1 VSQNILIVDDNI
13 DFCSTLA
20 EIVRSQGWKP
30 IMHHS
35 PEDAIAFLE
44 KNANS
49 VSLMFLDIEFGD
61 RSRMTG
67 LDMLAHTVKHFF
79 TVPVVMISGKGTIE
93 TAVLATKIGAVNF
106 IEKSILA
113 QDKIIDVLKTA
124 SESIGG
130 KSKNIEL
137 LRFLEEQGIIG
148 NSPQILE
155 VGNKIL
161 NYART
166 DLNVL
171 VSGET
176 GTGKKLV
183 AKALHAASRR
193 SKNMFVTVDIPNIPR
208 EIFQSELY
216 GHVRG
221 AFTGAMD
228 NKKGLFHQATK
239 GTLFLDEIGD
249 LSTELQAN
257 LLLPIEEKIVRKVG
271 SVEPE
276 KIDVRFVSATDKDL
290 VAAIKEGKFRE
301 QLYHRLRECE
311 IYIPPLRQRK
321 DDIPLIIEYYT
332 KVHNTDFEQSKSF
345 TPSAIDYLKNR
356 EWNGNIRELYSSL
369 RVALQTIMKSEI
381 ELSDLHN
388 ALSHT
393 STLYLDTTQNSLE
406 QNPLIFSTDRSL
418 KEDISLVDKMK
429 IESTL
434 KVNNGNVSKTAA
446 MLNVS
451 RETLHNKIRRY
462 EINVQ
467 QYRK

>member
-1 VSQNILIVDDNI
+1 MNQNILIVDDNI

-30 IMHHS
+30 VMQHS
-35 PEDAIAFLE
+35 PEDAIAYLE

-49 VSLMFLDIEFGD
+49 ISLMFLDIEFGD

-79 TVPVVMISGKGTIE
+79 TIPVVMISGKGTIE
-93 TAVLATKIGAVNF
+93 TAVTATKIGAVNF

-113 QDKIIDVLKTA
+113 QDKIIDVLKSA
-124 SESIGG
+124 SETIGN
-130 KSKNIEL
+130 KTKNTEL
-137 LRFLEEQGIIG
+137 VRFLEEQGIIG
-148 NSPQILE
+148 TSPQILE

-171 VSGET
+171 VTGET

-183 AKALHAASRR
+183 ARAIHAASRR
-193 SKNMFVTVDIPNIPR
+193 SKSLFVTVDIPNIPR

-249 LSTELQAN
+249 LSPELQAN
-257 LLLPIEEKIVRKVG
+257 LLLPIEEKTIRKVG
-271 SVEPE
+271 SVEAE

-290 VAAIKEGKFRE
+290 IGAIKEGKFRE

-311 IYIPPLRQRK
+311 IYIPPLRQRRE
-321 DDIPLIIEYYT
+321 DIPHIIEYYT
-332 KVHNTDFEQSKSF
+332 KVHNAEFEQTKAFS
-345 TPSAIDYLKNR
+345 PSTIEYLKNR

-369 RVALQTIMKSEI
+369 RVALQTIMKNDIEI
-381 ELSDLHN
+381 SDLHL

-393 STLYLDTTQNSLE
+393 SSLYSEPTQNVAD
-406 QNPLIFSTDRSL
+406 QNPMVFSTERSL
-418 KEDISLVDKMK
+418 KEDLSLVDKMK

>member
-1 VSQNILIVDDNI
+1 MNQNILIVDDNI

-20 EIVRSQGWKP
+20 EIVKSQGWKP
-30 IMHHS
+30 ILHHS

-44 KNANS
+44 KNANTI
-49 VSLMFLDIEFGD
+49 SLMFLDIEFGD
-61 RSRMTG
+61 RSRMSG

-79 TVPVVMISGKGTIE
+79 TIPVVMISGKGTIE

-124 SESIGG
+124 SESIGN
-130 KSKNIEL
+130 KSKNSDL

-171 VSGET
+171 VTGET

-183 AKALHAASRR
+183 ARAIHAASRR

-249 LSTELQAN
+249 LSPELQAN

-290 VAAIKEGKFRE
+290 VSAIKESKFRE

-311 IYIPPLRQRK
+311 IYIPPLRQRR
-321 DDIPLIIEYYT
+321 DDIPHIIEYYT
-332 KVHNTDFEQSKSF
+332 KVHNTDFEQNKSF
-345 TPSAIDYLKNR
+345 TPSAVDYLKNR

-381 ELSDLHN
+381 ELSDLHL

-393 STLYLDTTQNSLE
+393 SSLYSESNQNATD
-406 QNPLIFSTDRSL
+406 QNPMVFSTDRSL